1 MNCCFR
7 QFLVWFLSISLH
19 CNHSQWSRSNNQ
31 KGWKMKYSN
40 IFMLLK
46 NIQFYSISLLQA
58 LDFSQKMSW
67 SKWLMLSADLDWI
80 IVLEID
86 ILAAVCCSKHFNSV
100 KWKASLSS
108 FTFYSVMALCLWF
121 SVAMDGSC
129 PELAKMIWPNLLRD
143 CLETIR
149 YDNANPGVKLRRLSS
164 STLIPY

>member
-19 CNHSQWSRSNNQ
+19 CNHSQWSQSNNQ

-58 LDFSQKMSW
+58 HDFSQKMSW

-100 KWKASLSS
+100 KWKASCNS
-108 FTFYSVMALCLWF
+108 FTFYSVMALYLWF
-121 SVAMDGSC
+121 SVAMVGSC
-129 PELAKMIWPNLLRD
+129 PKWFDLIYFCD